1 MTKGPIWPMPKT
13 RFGLSSFELKG
24 CLCIDF
30 LASFATAIDCFA
42 VIKLLGSLHEA
53 IEGNTAEA
61 AHCIGG
67 ADVTVKKIPTPIQI
81 ILLKKIRFYSESN

>member
-1 MTKGPIWPMPKT
+1 MMKGPIWPMPKT

-30 LASFATAIDCFA
+30 LASYAIA

-53 IEGNTAEA
+53 IVGNTAEA
-61 AHCIGG
+61 AHWSITTM
-67 ADVTVKKIPTPIQI
+67 A
-81 ILLKKIRFYSESN
+81 F